1 MSLSHPGRN
10 NVTGILDNQQKTLR
24 SYLSV
29 LIHNNNVCNI
39 LASREIGGSKS
50 AIINNGIN
58 FKSRHNLKK
67 RRFIITG
74 KNCFTQMWKVTDI
87 VYTLLRDKGYLYDSI
102 HSDNSLKENKRIETA
117 NKLLMQS
124 NRQPTTKFIKRH
136 CSLLNIKDQIH
147 IIEHNQKL
155 DNLDIERINKCF
167 LLIIIDY
174 GNDYS
179 DDIRGNREYYGRNH
193 RILERIIREDNLNP
207 VYVGM
212 RNSSENIGNFD
223 VLGNSNNLVG
233 LCNHDERVMPELLT
247 VYNSELENQVSV
259 LHKNICYVSTKKV
272 LYHNSWINITEL
284 SE

>member
-10 NVTGILDNQQKTLR
+10 NVTGILDKQQKTLR

-58 FKSRHNLKK
+58 FKSSHNLKK

-74 KNCFTQMWKVTDI
+74 KECFSQMWKVTDI
-87 VYTLLRDKGYLYDSI
+87 VYTLLRDKGYLDDSI
-102 HSDNSLKENKRIETA
+102 QSDSSLKENKRIETA

-124 NRQPTTKFIKRH
+124 NKQPTTKFIKRH

-179 DDIRGNREYYGRNH
+179 DNIRGNREYYGRNH

-207 VYVGM
+207 VYVDM
-212 RNSSENIGNFD
+212 RNNSENIGNFSNF
-223 VLGNSNNLVG
+223 GNSVG
-233 LCNHDERVMPELLT
+233 LCNDDERVISELLT
-247 VYNSELENQVSV
+247 VYNSELEKQVSV

-272 LYHNSWINITEL
+272 LYHNSWINITDL
-284 SE
+284 PH